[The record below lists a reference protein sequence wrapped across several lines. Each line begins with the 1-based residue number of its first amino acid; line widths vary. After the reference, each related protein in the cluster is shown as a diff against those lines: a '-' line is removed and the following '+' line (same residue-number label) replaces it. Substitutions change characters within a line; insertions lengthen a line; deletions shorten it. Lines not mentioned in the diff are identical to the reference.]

1 MIAKILA
8 GITERMKKPFAD
20 TQKPVQGM
28 DLEAVLLNQLPQISA
43 QSLNQQINLS
53 H

>member
-1 MIAKILA
+1 MISKVLA
-8 GITERMKKPFAD
+8 GTTERMKKPFAD

-43 QSLNQQINLS
+43 ES
-53 H
+53 